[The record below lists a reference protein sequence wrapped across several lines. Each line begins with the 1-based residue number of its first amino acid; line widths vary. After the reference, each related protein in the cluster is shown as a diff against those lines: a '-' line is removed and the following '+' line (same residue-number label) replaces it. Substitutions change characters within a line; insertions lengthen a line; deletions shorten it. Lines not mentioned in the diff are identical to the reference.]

1 MPITLILT
9 PFDHFHFRPALAV
22 KCIHDLRI
30 CHNKMGL
37 VSGQVEILR
46 KLEIVA
52 ETITVLKLLRDSNV
66 QTESQ
71 VIQTS
76 I

>member
-1 MPITLILT
+1 
-9 PFDHFHFRPALAV
+9 
-22 KCIHDLRI
+22 
-30 CHNKMGL
+30 MGL

-52 ETITVLKLLRDSNV
+52 ETNTVLKLLRDSNV

>member
-1 MPITLILT
+1 
-9 PFDHFHFRPALAV
+9 
-22 KCIHDLRI
+22 
-30 CHNKMGL
+30 MGL